1 MATNL
6 SELRAEV
13 KDWGN
18 RANISD
24 SLVDS
29 FINTAQN
36 RANRILRLP
45 DMEAS
50 ATLTVASGIA
60 AIPSDYEEVKELLV
74 SLSSGNRSLE
84 RKDIIEVDKYATYT
98 GDPCIFARKL
108 TNFHMSPA
116 VNDIVEVEL
125 YYYIK
130 LPALVADSDTN
141 IFITNSPDLLKYGAL
156 TELFLFIRDDQ
167 NAAVYEAKFR
177 AVMQELQGVED
188 KAAWSGGPL
197 RVSL

>member
-18 RANISD
+18 RSNISD
-24 SLVDS
+24 TLVDS
-29 FINTAQN
+29 FISTAQN

-45 DMEAS
+45 DMESS
-50 ATLTVASGIA
+50 ATLTITDGVA

-74 SLSSGNRSLE
+74 SLASGNRSLE

-108 TNFHMSPA
+108 TNFHVAPA
-116 VNDIVEVEL
+116 INSIVEAQL
-125 YYYIK
+125 YYYTK

-156 TELFLFIRDDQ
+156 TELFLYIRDDQ
-167 NAAVYEAKFR
+167 NAATYEAKFR

-188 KAAWSGGPL
+188 KAMWSGGPL
-197 RVSL
+197 SVSL